1 MEREKIEKKYLF
13 DGISV
18 KALNDYH
25 LDTGI
30 YFECEDGQVAT
41 VGKDEIENS

>member
-1 MEREKIEKKYLF
+1 MEREKFENKHLC
-13 DGISV
+13 GVSV
-18 KALNDYH
+18 EALNDYH
-25 LDTGI
+25 LNTGI